1 MRVLLKNKTVSG
13 CAEYPGDGSPC
24 VPLTRDTVLTTMGLV
39 PDMTVGDVLDTENDV
54 MCYTYDEF

>member
-1 MRVLLKNKTVSG
+1 MLIPFLLVSG

-24 VPLTRDTVLTTMGLV
+24 IPMTRDTVLTSMGMI
-39 PDMTVGDVLDTENDV
+39 PDMTVGDVLDTENDI